1 MEWNAVLC
9 RSVKEALPPAL
20 GSTSAPPPAFDGATR
35 LYICY
40 FCPFAQRAW
49 VTRNFKG
56 LQDKIKLVAIDLQ
69 DKPAWYKE
77 KVYPQGTVRFESTIN
92 LLFSLNFCPLRID
105 FFFLSPQVPSLEH
118 NNEVKG
124 ESLDLIKYIDS
135 NFDGPAL
142 LPEDAEKR
150 QFADE
155 LIAFADAF
163 TNALYSPLIA
173 HADMSDEAGKRL
185 HFIRLKQVCLYSMAL
200 LLDSLTRSLSS
211 QVAALDKLEAALTKF
226 DDGPLF
232 LGQFSLADIAFVT
245 ILERVQIYY
254 YHVRNYEITKGRPNL
269 QKFMEEMNKI
279 EAYTQ
284 TKNEP
289 LSLLDIAKNHLKVR
303 HSKNINFAQIWHF
316 NLSVIYQ
323 MPIVTFFRLHKDTFG
338 GLS

>member
-1 MEWNAVLC
+1 MAAAAAID

-20 GSTSAPPPAFDGATR
+20 GSTSAPPPVFDGATR

-77 KVYPQGTVRFESTIN
+77 KVYPQGTV
-92 LLFSLNFCPLRID
+92 
-105 FFFLSPQVPSLEH
+105 PSLEH

-155 LIAFADAF
+155 LIVFADAF

-173 HADMSDEAGKRL
+173 HADMSDEA
-185 HFIRLKQVCLYSMAL
+185 
-200 LLDSLTRSLSS
+200 
-211 QVAALDKLEAALTKF
+211 VAALDKLEAALTKF
-226 DDGPLF
+226 DDGPFF

-284 TKNEP
+284 TKSEP
-289 LSLLDIAKNHLKVR
+289 LSLLDIAKNHLK
-303 HSKNINFAQIWHF
+303 IA
-316 NLSVIYQ
+316 
-323 MPIVTFFRLHKDTFG
+323 
-338 GLS
+338 